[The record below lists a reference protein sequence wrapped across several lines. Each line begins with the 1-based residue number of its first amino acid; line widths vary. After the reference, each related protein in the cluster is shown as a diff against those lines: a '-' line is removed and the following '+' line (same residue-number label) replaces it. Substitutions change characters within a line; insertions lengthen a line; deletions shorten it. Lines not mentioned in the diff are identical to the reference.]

1 VTQNMATMQ
10 PITEV
15 VWKEKY
21 RHSNP
26 DGSGGESSIEASFG
40 RVVAGVYE
48 KDERKD
54 EESPRALDSMVRRHW
69 VPAGR
74 IQAGAGTGKRVTW
87 INCFVSPTIEDSMK
101 SHGLA
106 HAKGIMDS
114 LSVAAIT
121 QQMGGGIGMDFSTL
135 RPRGAIVRKVGSVSS
150 GPLCFMDMW
159 HAMCGTIMSSGSRR
173 GAMMGTLRI
182 DHPDILEF
190 IEAKHVQGRLTN
202 FNVSVLVTNA
212 FMEALKNGGEWD
224 LGFTVPR
231 ADGNHVDVRQDI
243 DIAKGEDWYVYH
255 RLPAVDLWEM
265 ILKSTYDYAEPGV
278 IFIDRV
284 NERNNLNYCEH
295 ISATNP
301 CGEQPLPP
309 NGDCNLGAVN
319 LAAMVNDAFGT
330 NPEFDWDALDEAV
343 QVGVRFLDNVLDTTL
358 YPTEEQ
364 KSEALAKRRIGL
376 GITGLGNMLQQMKIR
391 YGSKEATD
399 FTEDVM
405 KSISHCAYRASV
417 DLAEERGSFPM
428 FNADQFLKSSFVMR
442 LPVDIKEGIREVGIR
457 NGVLLTIAPTGTTSL
472 YIGNVSSGCEPSFA
486 WSYQRKMLM
495 EDNTQKEFDVE
506 DYGYLMHCRMFGK
519 PNGEMLPDYM
529 VTATELT
536 VLEHLEMQGAL
547 QKHVDASISKTIN
560 CPEDMEFDE
569 FKQVYSHAY
578 DLGLKGCTT
587 YRPSGVRGSVLSVKG
602 EEKPRAI
609 GPVPERPQELE
620 GSTYKVKWAPTK
632 AAFYVTIND
641 RIDRDGNRVPFE
653 IFINTMSV
661 KHSEWISALTRTISA
676 VFRRGGDVTF
686 LPDELEQIH
695 SSDGGQWVGPNEYV
709 PSLVAIIGKTINRH
723 FVKIGLKE
731 PRLKP
736 ELVEIELTP
745 EMGGERCPDCEHP
758 KSFVMTEGCGKCLSC
773 GYSSC
778 G

>member
-1 VTQNMATMQ
+1 VTQNLSLVQ

-21 RHSNP
+21 RHVKK
-26 DGSGGESSIEASFG
+26 DGTGEGDIEESFE
-40 RVVAGVYE
+40 RVVSGVYE
-48 KDERKD
+48 NDERRNS
-54 EESPRALDSMVRRHW
+54 EAPRALDAMVRRHW

-101 SHGLA
+101 SHDVPNS
-106 HAKGIMDS
+106 KGIMDS
-114 LSVAAIT
+114 LSVAALT

-135 RPRGAIVRKVGSVSS
+135 RPRGAIVRKAGSVSS

-190 IEAKHVQGRLTN
+190 IEAKHTAGRLTN
-202 FNVSVLVTNA
+202 FNVSVLVTTA
-212 FMEALKNGGEWD
+212 FMEALKNKEDWD

-231 ADGNHVDVRQDI
+231 ADGVHVDVRGDI
-243 DIAKGEDWYVYH
+243 DIAKGEDWYVYR
-255 RLPAVDLWEM
+255 RLPAEELWEI

-284 NERNNLNYCEH
+284 NERNNLNYCEL

-319 LAAMVNDAFGT
+319 LAAMVNDSFGV
-330 NPEFDWDALDEAV
+330 NPEFNWDALDEAV
-343 QVGVRFLDNVLDTTL
+343 GVGVRFLDNVLDTTL

-364 KSEALAKRRIGL
+364 KREALAKRRIGL

-391 YGSKEATD
+391 YGSGEARSL
-399 FTEDVM
+399 TENVM
-405 KSISHCAYRASV
+405 KAISHHAYRTSV
-417 DLAEERGSFPM
+417 DLAEERGVFPS
-428 FNADQFLKSSFVMR
+428 FNADQFLKSSFVQR
-442 LPVDIKEGIREVGIR
+442 LPKDIKEGIKEAGIR

-486 WSYQRKMLM
+486 WSYTRKMLM
-495 EDNTQKEFDVE
+495 EDNSLREFEVE
-506 DYGYLMHCRMFGK
+506 DYGYLMYQRMFGK
-519 PNGEMLPDYM
+519 PNGQDLPNYM
-529 VTATELT
+529 VTATELS

-547 QKHVDASISKTIN
+547 QRHVDASISKTIN

-569 FKQVYSHAY
+569 FKQAYTHAY

-602 EEKPRAI
+602 EERPRAI
-609 GPVPERPQELE
+609 GPVPVRPQELE
-620 GSTYKVKWAPTK
+620 GSTYKVKWQPIG

-641 RIDRDGNRVPFE
+641 RINRDGKRVPFE

-661 KHSEWISALTRTISA
+661 VHSEWIAALTRTISA

-686 LPDELEQIH
+686 LPNELEQIH
-695 SSDGGQWVGPNEYV
+695 SSDGGQWVNQKYV
-709 PSLVAIIGKTINRH
+709 PSLVAIIGKTINQH
-723 FVKIGLKE
+723 FEKIGLVV
-731 PRLKP
+731 P
-736 ELVEIELTP
+736 EEVAAAPQEQTVMNVE
-745 EMGGERCPDCEHP
+745 GDRCPSCESP
-758 KSFVMTEGCGKCLSC
+758 TSFVRAEGCGRCLSC
-773 GYSSC
+773 GYSNC
-778 G
+778 D

>member
-1 VTQNMATMQ
+1 VTQLRLVQ

-21 RHSNP
+21 RHVNG
-26 DGSGGESSIEASFG
+26 DGDGERDIEESFE
-40 RVVAGVYE
+40 RVVQGVYE
-48 KDERKD
+48 HDERR
-54 EESPRALDSMVRRHW
+54 EYEAPRALESMVRRQW

-101 SHGLA
+101 SHDLPDS
-106 HAKGIMDS
+106 KGIMDS
-114 LSVAAIT
+114 LSVAALT

-173 GAMMGTLRI
+173 GAMMGTMRI

-190 IEAKHVQGRLTN
+190 IVAKQTPGRLTN
-202 FNVSVLVTNA
+202 FNVSVLVTTA
-212 FMEALKNGGEWD
+212 FMEALKAGSDWD

-231 ADGNHVDVRQDI
+231 ADENHVDVSEKFNPITGLMD
-243 DIAKGEDWYVYH
+243 EWFVYH
-255 RLPAVDLWEM
+255 RMPARELWDLV
-265 ILKSTYDYAEPGV
+265 LKSTYDYAEPGV

-284 NERNNLNYCEH
+284 NERNNLKYCEV

-319 LAAMVNDAFGT
+319 LAAMVDDSFGN
-330 NPEFDWDALDEAV
+330 NPEFDYDALDEAV
-343 QVGVRFLDNVLDTTL
+343 SVGVRFLDNVLDSTL
-358 YPTEEQ
+358 YPIEEQ
-364 KSEALAKRRIGL
+364 KKEALAKRRIGL
-376 GITGLGNMLQQMKIR
+376 GITGLGNMLQQMKLR
-391 YGSKEATD
+391 YGSVEARN
-399 FTEDVM
+399 FTENVM
-405 KSISHCAYRASV
+405 KEISHTAYRTSV
-417 DLAEERGSFPM
+417 NLAEERGPFPSFEP
-428 FNADQFLKSSFVMR
+428 DLFLRSSFVQK
-442 LPVDIKEGIREVGIR
+442 LPADIKEGIREVGIR
-457 NGVLLTIAPTGTTSL
+457 NGVLLTVAPTGTTSL
-472 YIGNVSSGCEPSFA
+472 YVGNVSSGCEPSFA
-486 WSYQRKMLM
+486 WTYNRKMLM
-495 EDNTQKEFDVE
+495 EDNSMKEFEVE
-506 DYGYLMHCRMFGK
+506 DYGYLMYCRMHGK
-519 PNGEMLPDYM
+519 SNGKDLPDYM

-560 CPEDMEFDE
+560 CPEEMEFDE
-569 FKQVYSHAY
+569 FKEVYSHAY

-609 GPVPERPQELE
+609 GPVPVRPLELE
-620 GSTYKVKWAPTK
+620 GSTYKVKWAASK

-641 RIDRDGNRVPFE
+641 RIDRDGKRVPFE

-695 SSDGGQWVGPNEYV
+695 SSDGGQWINQVYV
-709 PSLVAIIGKTINRH
+709 PSLVAVIGQTINRH

-731 PRLKP
+731 PQAVP
-736 ELVEIELTP
+736 EVEVEITQ
-745 EMGGERCPDCEHP
+745 EMAGERCPECEHP
-758 KSFVMTEGCGKCLSC
+758 SSLVMSEGCGKCLAC
-773 GYSSC
+773 GYSNC